1 MLYFSFISKKEW
13 SVDIIWNFWKNSKK
27 KEALALCKM
36 YIFTIK

>member
-1 MLYFSFISKKEW
+1 MLYFSFISKKEFFYFYYFF
-13 SVDIIWNFWKNSKK
+13 IFEKTAK